1 MSEAT
6 LESPVEEPLRELVDD
21 WSRSESGRAEELQ
34 RLLEPIEQAL
44 GQLGEWAERA
54 SAAEQSE
61 AEARRDSAEKEQ
73 AAEQRRKK
81 LEHDLKL
88 ARARVTEL
96 ERSLQERTEE
106 LLRVQAAN
114 NELAAQLQE
123 IGDDEPLAEASP
135 DATAEGGGD
144 PVDGDL
150 MILPDGESLDDL
162 GDQGD
167 GVAER
172 FARLRQN

>member
-54 SAAEQSE
+54 SVAEQSE

-96 ERSLQERTEE
+96 ERSLQERTAE

-123 IGDDEPLAEASP
+123 IGDDEPLVEASAP
-135 DATAEGGGD
+135 SEEGEE
-144 PVDGDL
+144 PIDGDL

-172 FARLRQN
+172 FARLRHN